1 MKLTRSETHTIMC
14 ALEEYRGLF
23 SDNEFLYND
32 IEKLRKR
39 FVKKHEQMKSK
50 AMKDYIKDMGY
61 QIGQ

>member
-23 SDNEFLYND
+23 WDDKKLYND

-39 FVKKHEQMKSK
+39 FAKKHEQMKSK
-50 AMKDYIKDMGY
+50 AVKDYFKDMGY